1 MIRLNPVRL
10 ALLGGALLALSG
22 LAYADQPAMVE
33 NGMLV
38 DSKGMTLYTYDQDSM
53 DKSNC
58 YGPCAENWPP
68 LAAEA
73 GAMAED
79 DWTVVKRDDGTL
91 QWAYYGKPLY
101 TFIKDMKAGDMTGD
115 GKGGVWHV
123 AKPE

>member
-1 MIRLNPVRL
+1 MIRSNPIRL
-10 ALLGGALLALSG
+10 ALLGGVLLGLS
-22 LAYADQPAMVE
+22 AVVQAAEPAMVE

-38 DSKGMTLYTYDQDSM
+38 DSKGMTLYTYDQDAM
-53 DKSNC
+53 GKSNC
-58 YGPCAENWPP
+58 YDQCAENWPP

-73 GAMAED
+73 GAMADD

-101 TFIKDMKAGDMTGD
+101 TFVKDMKAGDMTGD
-115 GKGGVWHV
+115 GKGGVWHM